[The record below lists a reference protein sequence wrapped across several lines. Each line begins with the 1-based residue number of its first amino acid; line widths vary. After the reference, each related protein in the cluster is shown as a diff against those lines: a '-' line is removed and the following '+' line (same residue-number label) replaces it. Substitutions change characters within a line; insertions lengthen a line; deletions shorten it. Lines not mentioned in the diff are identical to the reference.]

1 MSSKF
6 FISCIFAALSKYNV
20 SMKTNSGHNSK
31 IILASVLFIAVTAVK
46 LLFPAQTENIRARVR
61 EAISRDADYTAVF
74 EDLGSRL
81 SDGAER
87 AAALLFGQEQA
98 VSVSQPVVYQPTT
111 LDDLRRE
118 AEYLI
123 ADSPAPAAS
132 DEPESTPEPSPTPE
146 PEPEPSET
154 PAAVAAF
161 LEAQAQFSDYAVP
174 ANVSYEM
181 PELPFEF
188 TSPVSGYTSS
198 GFGYRLHP
206 LENEVKFHYG
216 TDFAV
221 YSGTDVHAFADGTVA
236 LMGWDAGYG
245 NYVILEH
252 EGGWQSLYAHCSE
265 VLVYSGQSVGMG
277 DVIAKSGAT
286 GEVTGPHLHFE
297 LRDDG
302 VFYNPEFWLA

>member
-6 FISCIFAALSKYNV
+6 FFSRIFAALSKYNV
-20 SMKTNSGHNSK
+20 SMKTNSGYNYK
-31 IILASVLFIAVTAVK
+31 IILASVLFIVITAVK
-46 LLFPAQTENIRARVR
+46 LLFPAQTEGLRARVR
-61 EAISRDADYTAVF
+61 EAVSRDADYTEVF
-74 EDLGSRL
+74 ESLGTRL

-87 AAALLFGQEQA
+87 AAALLFGSERA
-98 VSVSQPVVYQPTT
+98 VSASQPVAYEPTT
-111 LDDLRRE
+111 LDDIRGE
-118 AEYLI
+118 AKYLLV
-123 ADSPAPAAS
+123 DSP
-132 DEPESTPEPSPTPE
+132 EPDVSAEPSPSPTPE
-146 PEPEPSET
+146 PEPTPSET
-154 PAAVAAF
+154 PASVSAF
-161 LEAQAQFSDYAVP
+161 LESQAEFSDYAVP
-174 ANVSYEM
+174 ANVSYDM
-181 PELPFEF
+181 PQLPFEF

-206 LENEVKFHYG
+206 IENEVKFHYG

-252 EGGWQSLYAHCSE
+252 ANGWQSLYAHCSE

>member
-1 MSSKF
+1 M
-6 FISCIFAALSKYNV
+6 
-20 SMKTNSGHNSK
+20 
-31 IILASVLFIAVTAVK
+31 
-46 LLFPAQTENIRARVR
+46 
-61 EAISRDADYTAVF
+61 
-74 EDLGSRL
+74 
-81 SDGAER
+81 
-87 AAALLFGQEQA
+87 
-98 VSVSQPVVYQPTT
+98 
-111 LDDLRRE
+111 
-118 AEYLI
+118 
-123 ADSPAPAAS
+123 
-132 DEPESTPEPSPTPE
+132 
-146 PEPEPSET
+146 
-154 PAAVAAF
+154 AAF